1 MLTAL
6 IRIQLLLLL
15 ICCCGPPTQGSKC
28 TAGTIN
34 IMSRYHKATLNNMI
48 ELAALLR
55 STFTMVQ
62 TQLGKLLPTLMRK
75 LLPLGSVNTDTEAA
89 SLPLTS
95 FFAPLSSLCPHLPL
109 IRSSQCHITS
119 FLCFSCPVSASNCIT
134 HPSIPLSVQN
144 ISGGT
149 LYLEQAWKE
158 KPCTH
163 KPGRAIPVASRL

>member
-6 IRIQLLLLL
+6 VWIQLLLLL
-15 ICCCGPPTQGSKC
+15 ICCCGPPTQGSTC

-34 IMSRYHKATLNNMI
+34 TMSRYHKVTLNIMI

-55 STFTMVQ
+55 STLTMVQ
-62 TQLGKLLPTLMRK
+62 TQLGKLLPIIRRK
-75 LLPLGSVNTDTEAA
+75 LLPLGSINTDTDAA

-109 IRSSQCHITS
+109 IRSPHCHITS
-119 FLCFSCPVSASNCIT
+119 FLCFSCPVSASNSII
-134 HPSIPLSVQN
+134 HPLIPLSVQN
-144 ISGGT
+144 ISGCT

-163 KPGRAIPVASRL
+163 NSSCKQTLVVL